1 MMTLWH
7 DARYGLRMLA
17 KSPGFTTV
25 AVVSLA
31 LGIGVNTAI
40 FSLLNAVWMRSLPVP
55 NPHALRIVNWSG
67 HNTRLSHYSGSAGD
81 AASGRSGATV
91 SGSFPYPVYRDFK
104 ERLEGCS
111 GVFAFSDL
119 HGLTVVGPQGAVT
132 ADAMM
137 VSGDF
142 FEGYGARAL
151 IGRTLTPADESSRAD
166 PVAVIT
172 YRWWEK
178 QCDLDPGILGQMITV
193 NKHSFTIVGVLP
205 RSYCGPQVSDMA
217 QIYVPMSA
225 QHLLSPGHPLE
236 ARNHWW
242 ANIMI
247 RLAPGADETGL
258 RAAMEGLFL
267 QTLSAPGQGTQ
278 MDDPHLL
285 LVDGSRGLLGMRR
298 TMAMGLTVLMGAVG
312 LVLMIACA
320 NLAGLLLARGA
331 ARQQELTV
339 RAAMGAGRGRLI
351 RQLLAESLVLSAAGA
366 GLGLLVAIWIKAA
379 VLGLIPAS
387 LESFHLDV
395 SIDLRVLLFT
405 LSVAVATALFFGL
418 LPALRVTRLDL
429 CSGLKNQKVLGVPG
443 LRLGKVLVAAQVS
456 LSVLLLVGTGLLLQT
471 LINLYRTDLGFTTD
485 KILVFGLNPG
495 QAGYEDANSVRFY
508 DQVEA
513 ELASLPGV
521 RSVSLSSDS
530 LLGGSRASSGFSI
543 PGRTEQGAQ
552 GPQADTINVSEAFFR
567 TMGIPLLRGRTFERT
582 DTPSQPGVVI
592 VNEVFARTFFAHD
605 DPIGQ
610 SVHMGKR
617 DYRIVG
623 LSADA
628 KYDRVQSDIEP
639 TLYFSHR
646 QANPGAMCFEVR
658 TAGDPLTLVPA
669 VRKIVADL
677 DRTIPLEQVSTQLEL
692 FKSSITPE
700 RIFTWLCSGLTLLG
714 VSLSC
719 IGLYGLLAFMVT
731 RRTGEIGVRMALGA
745 TPRDVAWPV
754 IRSAL
759 WMAAFGLL
767 VGIPMALA
775 ATRVLRSV
783 LYGVAPHDPIAIV
796 AAIVLV
802 LSVAALAALL
812 PARRAARIDPMEAL
826 RYE

>member
-1 MMTLWH
+1 MSTLFN
-7 DARYGLRMLA
+7 DVKYAFRQLC

-25 AVVSLA
+25 AIASLA

-55 NPHALRIVNWSG
+55 DPHALRVVNWSG
-67 HNTRLSHYSGSAGD
+67 HNTRLSRYSGGAGD
-81 AASGRSGATV
+81 AKRDRTGATV

-104 ERLEGCS
+104 ERVEGCS
-111 GVFAFSDL
+111 GVFAFFGL
-119 HGLTVVGPQGAVT
+119 YGLTVVGPKGAAT
-132 ADAMM
+132 TDALM

-142 FEGYGARAL
+142 FDGYGARAL
-151 IGRTLTPADESSRAD
+151 IGRTLRPSDESSDAE

-178 QCDLDPGILGQMITV
+178 EYDLRPEVLGQMVTI
-193 NKHSFTIVGVLP
+193 NKHQFTVVGVLP
-205 RSYCGPQVSDMA
+205 RAYCGPEIGDMA

-225 QHLLSPGHPLE
+225 QPQLASEFPLD
-236 ARNHWW
+236 ARDHWW
-242 ANIMI
+242 ANIMV
-247 RLAPGADETGL
+247 RLEPKADETQVG
-258 RAAMEGLFL
+258 AAMEGLFL
-267 QTLSAPGQGTQ
+267 QTLSVPGQGTQ
-278 MDDPHLL
+278 MEDPRILL
-285 LVDGSRGLLGMRR
+285 ADGSRGLLGMRR
-298 TMAMGLTVLMGAVG
+298 EMAFGLTVLMGAVG
-312 LVLMIACA
+312 LVLLIACA

-351 RQLLAESLVLSAAGA
+351 RQLLTESLVLSLVGA
-366 GLGLLVAIWIKAA
+366 GLGLLVAVWIKAA
-379 VLGLIPAS
+379 VLGLVPDS

-395 SIDLRVLLFT
+395 STDLRVLLFT
-405 LSVAVATALFFGL
+405 LSAAMATSLFFGL
-418 LPALRVTRLDL
+418 IPALRVTRVDL
-429 CSGLKNQKVLGVPG
+429 CSGLKSQKILGVPG

-456 LSVLLLVGTGLLLQT
+456 LSVLLLVGTGLLMQT
-471 LINLYRTDLGFTTD
+471 MLNLYRTDLGFRPE

-513 ELASLPGV
+513 NLASLPGV
-521 RSVSLSSDS
+521 RSVALSSDS

-543 PGRTEQGAQ
+543 PGRTAQGAQ
-552 GPQADTINVSEAFFR
+552 SPQADTINVSEAFFL

-582 DTPSQPGVVI
+582 DTVSQPGVVI

-605 DPIGQ
+605 DPVGQ
-610 SVHMGKR
+610 SIHMGER

-628 KYDRVQSDIEP
+628 KYNRVQSDIEP

-646 QANPGAMCFEVR
+646 QASPGAMCFEVR

-669 VRKIVADL
+669 VRRIVADL
-677 DRTIPLEQVSTQLEL
+677 DRTIPLERVSTQVQL
-692 FKSSITPE
+692 FKASITPE
-700 RIFTWLCSGLTLLG
+700 RIFTYLCSGLALLG
-714 VSLSC
+714 VLLSC

-745 TPRDVAWPV
+745 APRDVAWPV
-754 IRSAL
+754 MRSAL
-759 WMAAFGLL
+759 WMAGFGLL
-767 VGIPMALA
+767 VGIPVALA

-783 LYGVAPHDPIAIV
+783 LYGVTPHDPIAIV

-802 LSVAALAALL
+802 LSVAALAAWI
-812 PARRAARIDPMEAL
+812 PARRAAKIDPMEAL